1 MDTAV
6 VVAVATEV
14 VVEDTEVVEVVTV
27 EEVVGTAVV
36 VVDLVVRTFQIKF
49 LHCSCQCS
57 RFWWIWFWTRRIWRW
72 WIRRHVLT
80 IT

>member
-1 MDTAV
+1 MVA
-6 VVAVATEV
+6 AVATEV

-27 EEVVGTAVV
+27 EEVVGTAAVV
-36 VVDLVVRTFQIKF
+36 VGLVVRTIQVKV
-49 LHCSCQCS
+49 LHCSCQCF
-57 RFWWIWFWTRRIWRW
+57 RFWWIWCRTGRIWRW